1 MSDVVNEEI
10 LEQLGISRPV
20 YEEVQAIVGHMP
32 TVDEIST
39 LLAMWESNGRQ
50 MGLLKWLKGQFHA
63 IERHDYLYEGDDA
76 NVRNLHEPKV
86 KECMDIALKLWGNSN
101 PVAAT
106 PTFLDAPLNETGL
119 ELFMVGDVST
129 EFLGS
134 DYARKY
140 LHVADNPM
148 EMGSE
153 DEDREYRLMIL
164 NAMKENGHILTLDEI
179 AEGGLFFSLLKQT
192 SPGGLG
198 FDIISC
204 REIRLDAFLFGEE
217 RGRFLVAIQEHEINL
232 LLQKLSEAGLNC
244 CFLGHTTHGR
254 IVVDGMDFGPVSNY
268 SIN

>member
-10 LEQLGISRPV
+10 LDQLGVSRPV
-20 YEEVQAIVGHMP
+20 YEEVQSIVGHMP

-76 NVRNLHEPKV
+76 QARQLHEPKV
-86 KECMDIALKLWGNSN
+86 KECMNIALKLWGNGNTDVSSSTGFEASL
-101 PVAAT
+101 V
-106 PTFLDAPLNETGL
+106 ETGL
-119 ELFMVGDVST
+119 ELFMVGNVST

-140 LHVADNPM
+140 LHVAECPM
-148 EMGSE
+148 DMGSD

-164 NAMKENGHILTLDEI
+164 NAMRENGHILSLDEI
-179 AEGGLFFSLLKQT
+179 AQGGLFFSLLKQT
-192 SPGGLG
+192 WPGGLG

-217 RGRFLVAIQEHEINL
+217 RGRFLVAIHESEVNF
-232 LLQKLSEAGLNC
+232 LLQKLSEAGINC

-254 IVVDGMDFGPVSNY
+254 IIVDGMDFGPISNY
-268 SIN
+268 SIA